1 MAIWNPWRGCHRFS
15 EGCRFCYIHKGDAKR
30 GQDTNEIVR
39 LEEKF
44 DAPVA
49 KKKNGEYR
57 MKPGQ
62 LVYVCFSSDFLPEEA
77 DGWRAD
83 CWRMMRERADLQF
96 LFLTKRIERLPQC
109 LPDDWGDGYDNVI
122 IGCSVENQACADAR
136 LPVFCSTPVRHRN
149 VICQPM
155 LEKMDVE
162 KYLPYMELA
171 VAGGESDKDARP
183 FDFDWALDLREQC
196 RRQGVRFNFR
206 QCGTHFIKDG
216 QAYTIPVRHLC
227 AQARKAEIDL

>member
-44 DAPVA
+44 DAPVV

-57 MKPGQ
+57 MKGGQ
-62 LVYVCFSSDFLPEEA
+62 LVYVCFSSDFLLEEA

-83 CWRMMRERADLQF
+83 CWRMMRERSDLQF

-109 LPDDWGDGYDNVI
+109 
-122 IGCSVENQACADAR
+122 

-155 LEKMDVE
+155 LEKMDIE

-171 VAGGESDKDARP
+171 VVGGESDHDARP
-183 FDFDWALDLREQC
+183 LDFQWVLDVREQC
-196 RRQGVRFNFR
+196 RRQGARFNFR
-206 QCGTHFIKDG
+206 QCGTHFIRDG
-216 QAYTIPVRHLC
+216 QTYTIPVRQLC